1 MLARVCAERSV
12 FGFEA
17 SFISSR
23 KNSFLSGGVVAG
35 KEHRVKVP
43 YAYRFFFLAAN
54 GLSNCPRTA
63 HIVSV
68 AKRRKTMNERP
79 EIVCATCGT
88 DEKAL
93 YDAVAKVIEQ
103 YKERKDL

>member
-35 KEHRVKVP
+35 KEHRVIVP

-68 AKRRKTMNERP
+68 AKRRKTMNEK
-79 EIVCATCGT
+79 CT
-88 DEKAL
+88 L
-93 YDAVAKVIEQ
+93 YLVVPCYNEQ
-103 YKERKDL
+103 EVLTETNRLPR

>member
-54 GLSNCPRTA
+54 VKLPPDCPYR
-63 HIVSV
+63 VRG
-68 AKRRKTMNERP
+68 KKEENYERKTRD
-79 EIVCATCGT
+79 C
-88 DEKAL
+88 L
-93 YDAVAKVIEQ
+93 
-103 YKERKDL
+103 RHLRHR

>member
-35 KEHRVKVP
+35 KEHRVKLPPDCP
-43 YAYRFFFLAAN
+43 YRVRGKKEENYE
-54 GLSNCPRTA
+54 
-63 HIVSV
+63 
-68 AKRRKTMNERP
+68 RKTRD
-79 EIVCATCGT
+79 C
-88 DEKAL
+88 L
-93 YDAVAKVIEQ
+93 
-103 YKERKDL
+103 RHLRHR